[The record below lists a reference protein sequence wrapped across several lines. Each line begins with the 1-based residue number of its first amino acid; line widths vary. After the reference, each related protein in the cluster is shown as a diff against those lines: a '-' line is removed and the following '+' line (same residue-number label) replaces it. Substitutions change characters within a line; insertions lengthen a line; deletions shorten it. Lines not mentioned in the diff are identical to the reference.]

1 MRRSIRFQRRR
12 VDADGLPLY
21 QARVGELLQPPRED
35 RFVRF
40 EIDQATC
47 AGNRRMIRRRL
58 GQHQAEKFTE
68 CERIRR
74 TLCDGAL
81 GVQAFEVAD
90 QEQSRIAARRQTRPT
105 DFVSA

>member
-40 EIDQATC
+40 EIDQATSPR
-47 AGNRRMIRRRL
+47 NRGMIRRRL
-58 GQHQAEKFTE
+58 WQLQPKKLAQCKGV
-68 CERIRR
+68 RRPPRNR
-74 TLCDGAL
+74 TLGI
-81 GVQAFEVAD
+81 QPFKITD
-90 QEQSRIAARRQTRPT
+90 Q
-105 DFVSA
+105 